1 MQFTCFSMA
10 KLAVLNIFEGVL
22 VLIHQTG
29 ITFITLAGFQLNK
42 KQIKEHT
49 FLILFTYFFLK

>member
-22 VLIHQTG
+22 VLIYQTG
-29 ITFITLAGFQLNK
+29 ITFNRLAGFQLNK
-42 KQIKEHT
+42 K
-49 FLILFTYFFLK
+49 

>member
-10 KLAVLNIFEGVL
+10 KLVVLYFFEVVL

-29 ITFITLAGFQLNK
+29 INFFRLAGFQLNK
-42 KQIKEHT
+42 K
-49 FLILFTYFFLK
+49 

>member
-10 KLAVLNIFEGVL
+10 KLVVVNIFEGVL

-29 ITFITLAGFQLNK
+29 ITFIRLAGFQLNK
-42 KQIKEHT
+42 K
-49 FLILFTYFFLK
+49 